1 MLVES
6 SDKIVES
13 SEELTFLDFKSPIS
27 VRWCPGCGDHAI
39 LNAVQKAMARL
50 GLIPEKVAVISGIG
64 CSSRF
69 PYYMNTY
76 GFHSIHGRAPAI
88 ASGVMVANPRL
99 KVWQITGDGDALA
112 IGGNHFIHVVRRNVD
127 LNVILFNNQ
136 IYGLTKGQYSPT
148 SKRGFISKTSPFGTI
163 EYPFRPGELTMGARG
178 SFFARTIDKEIKLS
192 EDVFVEAA
200 RHSGTS
206 IIEVLQ
212 NCVIYN
218 DKTHNEITDKQY
230 KDDRTI
236 VVKHGEPL
244 IFGVKKDRGLILEGV
259 ELKVVT
265 LGEDGISEKDLLVHD
280 AECQDS
286 TMHLK
291 LAAMEYPEFP
301 VALGVIRKVKAPV
314 YDECLRDQIK
324 RVKEQSKIKT
334 FHDLV
339 TSGDVWEVK

>member
-1 MLVES
+1 MAVES
-6 SDKIVES
+6 IDKVVES
-13 SEELTFLDFKSPIS
+13 RDKLTFLDFKSANG

-50 GLIPEKVAVISGIG
+50 GLAREEVAVISGIG

-69 PYYMNTY
+69 PYYMNTF

-88 ASGVMVANPRL
+88 ASGVKVANPKL

-112 IGGNHFIHVVRRNVD
+112 IGGNHFIHAIRRNVD

-163 EYPFRPGELTMGARG
+163 EYPFRPGELTLGARG
-178 SFFARTIDKEIKLS
+178 GFFARTIDKEINLS

-206 IIEVLQ
+206 IVEVLQ

-218 DKTHNEITDKQY
+218 DRTHSEITDKQF
-230 KDDRTI
+230 KEDRTI

-244 IFGVKKDRGLILEGV
+244 IFGVKKDKGIMLDGIEI
-259 ELKVVT
+259 KVVN
-265 LGEDGISEKDLLVHD
+265 LGENGVTERDLLVHD
-280 AECQDS
+280 AECQDP

-291 LAAMEYPEFP
+291 LAAMEYPELP

-314 YDECLRDQIK
+314 YDQCALDQIK